1 MMIMVILNASL
12 SMTMSDEDYSVEYNS
27 TDLFY
32 EV

>member
-1 MMIMVILNASL
+1 MIMATLITSL
-12 SMTMSDEDYSVEYNS
+12 SMIMSDEDYSVEYNS

>member
-1 MMIMVILNASL
+1 MMIFVIKTLCLN
-12 SMTMSDEDYSVEYNS
+12 MTMSEEDYSVEYLS